1 MVSTETSSFS
11 VAPFRDS
18 QFRES
23 TFINYCR
30 AFFSQTFH
38 GFDRAWCAHHGLSF
52 VMELFTPAGRVVAI
66 SWIFRAMFRR

>member
-11 VAPFRDS
+11 AAPIRDS

-23 TFINYCR
+23 TFINNCG

-38 GFDRAWCAHHGLSF
+38 GFDRAWRVHHGLSF
-52 VMELFTPAGRVVAI
+52 VKELFTPAGRVVAV
-66 SWIFRAMFRR
+66 S